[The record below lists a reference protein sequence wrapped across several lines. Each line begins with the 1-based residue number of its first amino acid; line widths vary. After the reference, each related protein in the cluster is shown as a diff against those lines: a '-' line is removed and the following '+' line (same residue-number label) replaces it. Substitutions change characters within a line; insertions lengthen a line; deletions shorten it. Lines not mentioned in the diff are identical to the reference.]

1 MKVFISHKR
10 EDAAEAE
17 SVARLL
23 RVHDVETYLDILDP
37 VVFNDGKSLTDHIK
51 NSLNSCT
58 DILVVMSSA
67 TKYSQWVPFEIGM
80 AAQVDLPTV
89 TYLAERVQL
98 PDYLTYWPCLR
109 ELADIGKYV
118 AVRRST
124 AQEIQRYYQ
133 GRYAVASATQK
144 AHETRAFYQNLKNAL
159 K

>member
-10 EDAAEAE
+10 EDALDAERI
-17 SVARLL
+17 ARQL
-23 RVHDVETYLDILDP
+23 RVYDVEAYLDILDP
-37 VVFNDGKSLTDHIK
+37 VVFNDGKSLTEHIK
-51 NSLNSCT
+51 KSLNSCS

-124 AQEIQRYYQ
+124 ALEIQRHYQ
-133 GRYAVASATQK
+133 GRYAVATAEKK
-144 AHETRAFYQNLKNAL
+144 AHETRMFYQNLKNTL

>member
-17 SVARLL
+17 RVARLL

-37 VVFNDGKSLTDHIK
+37 VVINDGKSLTDHIK
-51 NSLNSCT
+51 KSLNSCT

-67 TKYSQWVPFEIGM
+67 TRYSQWVPFEIGM

-89 TYLAERVQL
+89 TYLAEMVQL

-124 AQEIQRYYQ
+124 ALEIQRHYQ
-133 GRYAVASATQK
+133 GRYAVATAEKK
-144 AHETRAFYQNLKNAL
+144 AHETRLFYQNLKNTL

>member
-10 EDAAEAE
+10 EDALDAERI
-17 SVARLL
+17 ARQL
-23 RVHDVETYLDILDP
+23 RVYDVETYLDILDP
-37 VVFNDGKSLTDHIK
+37 VVFNDGKALTEHIK
-51 NSLNSCT
+51 RSLNSCT

-89 TYLAERVQL
+89 TFLAENVQL

-109 ELADIGKYV
+109 ELTDIGKYV

-124 AQEIQRYYQ
+124 AAEIQQHYQ
-133 GRYAVASATQK
+133 GRYTFATADIK
-144 AHETRAFYQNLKNAL
+144 AHETRLFYQNLKKTL

>member
-10 EDAAEAE
+10 EDAKYAECIE
-17 SVARLL
+17 KQL
-23 RVHDVETYLDILDP
+23 RVHNVETYLDILDP
-37 VVFNDGKSLTDHIK
+37 IVFNDGKSLTEHIK
-51 NSLNSCT
+51 KSLNSCT

-80 AAQVDLPTV
+80 AAQVALPTV
-89 TYLAERVQL
+89 TYLAESVQL

-124 AQEIQRYYQ
+124 ALEIQRYYQ
-133 GRYAVASATQK
+133 GRYAVATAEKK
-144 AHETRAFYQNLKNAL
+144 AHETRMFYQNLKNTL

>member
-10 EDAAEAE
+10 EDTHAAAL
-17 SVARLL
+17 VAQQL
-23 RVHDVETYLDILDP
+23 RANFVETYLDVLEP
-37 VVFNDGKSLTDHIK
+37 FVVNDGKALTEHIK
-51 NSLNSCT
+51 SSLNSCT
-58 DILVVMSSA
+58 DILVVMSNA
-67 TKYSQWVPFEIGM
+67 TRLSQWVPFEIGM

-89 TYLAERVQL
+89 TYLTENVQL
-98 PDYLTYWPCLR
+98 PDYLTYWPCLHK
-109 ELADIGKYV
+109 LADISKYV
-118 AVRRST
+118 AVRNST

>member
-10 EDAAEAE
+10 EDANEAE
-17 SVARLL
+17 RVASLL

-37 VVFNDGKSLTDHIK
+37 VVFNDGKSLTEHIK
-51 NSLNSCT
+51 KSLNSCT

-109 ELADIGKYV
+109 ELADISKYV

-124 AQEIQRYYQ
+124 AREIQQYYQ
-133 GRYAVASATQK
+133 GRYVVATAEKK
-144 AHETRAFYQNLKNAL
+144 AHETRLFYQNLKNTL
-159 K
+159 R